1 MTIKRIYRQK
11 LGVLIADILAFL
23 TAFAGAVHL
32 RFNIEL
38 GLFTPGLPPWSELFN
53 ALPVVLAIW
62 LITLRA
68 CGLYA
73 IERLGVFRET
83 AKLFQATLIML
94 GVMLSFGFF
103 YRGFSY
109 SRGVV
114 VLFVPLLIGLTAFL
128 RIGFRWL
135 RARLLEVDGEQSRVL
150 LIGATPLAKH
160 LIETSGGGASR
171 ICVVGVLDNDQDIGA
186 PVTDE
191 VCVVG
196 AYENLTACAQK
207 YQADGVIVT
216 TSKLNES
223 AQLELLDTCLAED
236 LQWQIVPNVY
246 DLMLDRVAFEVVGG
260 VPVLGLRQPNI
271 RGVNRMMKRIFDMSV
286 ASLMLLAL
294 SPLMLVVATLI
305 KLSSR
310 GPIFYTQD
318 RVGEGGKTFK
328 FIKFRSM
335 HVNNDDTIH
344 REYARQWIEQGKAAH
359 DDDGEKVY
367 KIKKDPRLIPIG
379 GFIRKYSVDELPQLF
394 NVLQGDMSL
403 IGPRPPIPYE
413 VEVYREWHRRRLD
426 GPQGITG
433 LWQVSGR
440 NRLSFDEM
448 VKLDIEYI
456 ENWSFALDLKILWR
470 TIGAVLWQH
479 RAY

>member
-1 MTIKRIYRQK
+1 MGSRRLYRQK
-11 LGVLIADILAFL
+11 FGVLLTDILAFL
-23 TAFAGAVHL
+23 TAFALAVHL

-38 GLFTPGLPPWSELFN
+38 GIFEPGNPPWAPLFN

-62 LITLRA
+62 LVTLRA

-73 IERLGVFRET
+73 IDRLGVFRET
-83 AKLFQATLIML
+83 ARLFQALLIMM
-94 GVMLSFGFF
+94 GIMFSIGFF

-114 VLFVPLLIGLTAFL
+114 ILFVPLLVGFTACL
-128 RIGFRWL
+128 RIAFRVV
-135 RARLLEVDGEQSRVL
+135 RSRLLKIEGEQRRVL

-160 LIETSGGGASR
+160 LIETSVTPDSR
-171 ICVVGVLDNDQDIGA
+171 IQVVGILDNE
-186 PVTDE
+186 E
-191 VCVVG
+191 VLGHKLTNTVHVVG
-196 AYENLTACAQK
+196 RTEDLRQCAEKYEAH
-207 YQADGVIVT
+207 GVIVT

-223 AQLELLDTCLAED
+223 AQLELLDTCLAYE
-236 LQWQIVPNVY
+236 LEWQVVPNVY

-271 RGVNRMMKRIFDMSV
+271 RGVNRLMKRFFDFTV
-286 ASLMLLAL
+286 AALMLLLL
-294 SPLMLVVATLI
+294 SPLMLAVAFLVKI
-305 KLSSR
+305 SSK
-310 GPIFYTQD
+310 GPVFYTQD
-318 RVGEGGKTFK
+318 RVGEGGRTFK

-335 HVNNDDTIH
+335 HVNNDDSIH
-344 REYARQWIEQGKAAH
+344 REYARQWIEQGEAAH
-359 DDDGEKVY
+359 DDDGDKVY

-379 GFIRKYSVDELPQLF
+379 GFIRKYSVDELPQLL
-394 NVLQGDMSL
+394 NVLRGDMSL

-470 TIGAVLWQH
+470 TVGAVLWQH
-479 RAY
+479 SAY

>member
-1 MTIKRIYRQK
+1 MGSRRLYRQK
-11 LGVLIADILAFL
+11 FGVLLTDILAFL
-23 TAFAGAVHL
+23 TAFALAVHL
-32 RFNIEL
+32 RFNVEL
-38 GLFTPGLPPWSELFN
+38 GLFEPGVPPWAAMFN

-62 LITLRA
+62 LVTMRS

-73 IERLGVFRET
+73 IDRLGALRE
-83 AKLFQATLIML
+83 AARLVQALMIMMGIML
-94 GVMLSFGFF
+94 SIGFF

-114 VLFVPLLIGLTAFL
+114 ISFAPMLLGFTICL
-128 RIGFRWL
+128 RLGFRII
-135 RARLLEVDGEQSRVL
+135 RDRLLKVDGEQRRVL

-160 LIETSGGGASR
+160 LIETSTNPDSPIR
-171 ICVVGVLDNDQDIGA
+171 VVGVLDNEQAVGSSVFDATQIVGRI
-186 PVTDE
+186 DE
-191 VCVVG
+191 
-196 AYENLTACAQK
+196 LKSCAE
-207 YQADGVIVT
+207 AHDAHGVIVT

-223 AQLELLDTCLAED
+223 AQLELLDTCLAYE
-236 LQWQIVPNVY
+236 LEWQVVPNVY
-246 DLMLDRVAFEVVGG
+246 DLMLDRVAFQVVGG

-271 RGVNRMMKRIFDMSV
+271 RGVNRLMKRGFDFAIASV
-286 ASLMLLAL
+286 MLLML
-294 SPLMLVVATLI
+294 SPLMLFVAIAI
-305 KLSSR
+305 KLSSK

-318 RVGEGGKTFK
+318 RVGERGRIFK

-335 HVNNDDTIH
+335 HVNNDDSIH
-344 REYARQWIEQGKAAH
+344 REYAKQWIENGEAA
-359 DDDGEKVY
+359 DDDKGKKVF

-379 GFIRKYSVDELPQLF
+379 RFIRKYSVDELPQLI
-394 NVLQGDMSL
+394 NVLRGDMSL

-413 VEVYREWHRRRLD
+413 VEVYREWHRRRLE

-470 TIGAVLWQH
+470 TVGAVLWH
-479 RAY
+479 SAY

>member
-1 MTIKRIYRQK
+1 MGSRRLYRQK
-11 LGVLIADILAFL
+11 FGVLLTDILAFL
-23 TAFAGAVHL
+23 IAFALAVHL
-32 RFNIEL
+32 RFNVEL
-38 GLFTPGLPPWSELFN
+38 GLFEPGVPPWAAMMN
-53 ALPVVLAIW
+53 AMPIVLGIW
-62 LITLRA
+62 LVTLRA

-73 IERLGVFRET
+73 IDRLGAFRET
-83 AKLFQATLIML
+83 ARLVQALMIMM
-94 GVMLSFGFF
+94 GIMLSFGFF

-114 VLFVPLLIGLTAFL
+114 ILFVPMLAGFTVCLRLAF
-128 RIGFRWL
+128 RIIRD
-135 RARLLEVDGEQSRVL
+135 RLLKVEGEQRRVL

-160 LIETSGGGASR
+160 LIATSVNPDSPIR
-171 ICVVGVLDNDQDIGA
+171 VVGVLDNEQ
-186 PVTDE
+186 E
-191 VCVVG
+191 VGVEVSGKTSVVG
-196 AYENLTACAQK
+196 RTDDLKSCAEK
-207 YQADGVIVT
+207 YDAHGVIVT

-223 AQLELLDTCLAED
+223 AQLELLDTCLAYE
-236 LQWQIVPNVY
+236 LEWQIVPNVY
-246 DLMLDRVAFEVVGG
+246 DLMLDRVAFQVVGG

-271 RGVNRMMKRIFDMSV
+271 RGVNRMMKRGFDFV
-286 ASLMLLAL
+286 CASIMLLLL
-294 SPLMLVVATLI
+294 SPIMFFVALAI
-305 KLSSR
+305 KFSSK
-310 GPIFYTQD
+310 GPVFYTQE
-318 RVGEGGKTFK
+318 RVGEGGRVFK

-335 HVNNDDTIH
+335 HVNNDDSIH
-344 REYARQWIEQGKAAH
+344 REYAKQWIEKGEAA
-359 DDDGEKVY
+359 DDDKGEKVF

-394 NVLQGDMSL
+394 NVLRGDMSL

-456 ENWSFALDLKILWR
+456 ENWSFALDIKILWR
-470 TIGAVLWQH
+470 TVGAVLWH
-479 RAY
+479 SAY